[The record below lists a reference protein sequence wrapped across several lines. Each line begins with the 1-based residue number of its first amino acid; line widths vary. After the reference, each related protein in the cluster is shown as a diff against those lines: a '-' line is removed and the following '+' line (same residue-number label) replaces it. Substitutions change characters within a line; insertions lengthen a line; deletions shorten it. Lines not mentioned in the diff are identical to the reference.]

1 MSVKVL
7 AVLTAKQQQQKK
19 TLLIMV
25 SLGTIT
31 VAVGVSLSL
40 LMHYSEHILRLKG
53 QWKSTRL
60 PSWTYLIL
68 IS

>member
-1 MSVKVL
+1 
-7 AVLTAKQQQQKK
+7 
-19 TLLIMV
+19 MV

-40 LMHYSEHILRLKG
+40 LMRYSEHILRLKG